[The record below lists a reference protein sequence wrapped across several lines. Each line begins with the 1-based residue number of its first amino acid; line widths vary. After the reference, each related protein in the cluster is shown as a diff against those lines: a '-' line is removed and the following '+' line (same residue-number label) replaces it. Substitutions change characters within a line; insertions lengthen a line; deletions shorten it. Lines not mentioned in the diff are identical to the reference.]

1 MAIAPGKAASAKT
14 NAARVNAYEIE
25 TIFGDGAA
33 LGCGYTVRMRRAAG
47 LVLLLG
53 YLLCGGACSGGYPLP
68 PTRCD
73 EFCDATKGF
82 ECEDYYEPAA
92 CVSQC
97 EQDDTAAEA
106 CRPQFDAAVSCF
118 RKTPGAVAA
127 LCESLLVALPG
138 AAPGAG
144 VAGNFSSDA
153 ASSRPCLTEELAL
166 SSCNSNSSPFPNIR
180 E

>member
-1 MAIAPGKAASAKT
+1 
-14 NAARVNAYEIE
+14 
-25 TIFGDGAA
+25 
-33 LGCGYTVRMRRAAG
+33 MRWAAG

-53 YLLCGGACSGGYPLP
+53 YTLCGGACSGGYPLP

-82 ECEDYYEPAA
+82 QCEEFYQPAA

-97 EQDDTAAEA
+97 EQNNTDAEA

-118 RKTPGAVAA
+118 RKTPSAVTA
-127 LCESLLVALPG
+127 LCD
-138 AAPGAG
+138 
-144 VAGNFSSDA
+144 FSTDTFF
-153 ASSRPCLTEELAL
+153 SRPCLTEENAL
-166 SSCNSNSSPFPNIR
+166 TGCNSNGNQFPNIR